1 MLGRTLSGLMIAFLG
16 LVVIFGFFALL
27 GLFAPGEVLWLTA
40 GTAVLAA
47 AVLIHSAFV
56 RHELG
61 EGNMNPVA
69 RSLNA
74 LRERRGF

>member
-27 GLFAPGEVLWLTA
+27 GLFAPGDVIWLTI

-47 AVLIHSAFV
+47 AVLVHSMLV
-56 RHELG
+56 RHEID
-61 EGNMNPVA
+61 EGGGNPVA
-69 RSLNA
+69 RSINA